1 VSIHVAPG
9 EIVGIIGTNGAGKTT
24 LFDVFSG
31 FIKPDQGRVFMA
43 GEDITELSPSR
54 RAIRGLGR
62 VFQDARLFPAMTVAD
77 AIATA
82 YEQHVAV
89 KDPIACTLG
98 LAAAKESEH
107 DIQLKAN
114 SLLRDMGLERFRDN
128 FVNELSTG
136 TRRILEF
143 TCLLA
148 HEPKVLLL
156 DEPTSGIAQRE
167 SEALGELIL
176 GLREETGAAFIV
188 IEHDVPL
195 VASISDRLVCM
206 HVGEVIA
213 EGATADV
220 LEDPGVMAS
229 YLGTEEDLPD
239 APSSQGI
246 PRADRAGMPPS
257 ATPGM
262 ANLS

>member
-1 VSIHVAPG
+1 MS
-9 EIVGIIGTNGAGKTT
+9 
-24 LFDVFSG
+24 
-31 FIKPDQGRVFMA
+31 
-43 GEDITELSPSR
+43 GEDITALAPSQ
-54 RAIRGLGR
+54 RASRGLGR
-62 VFQDARLFPAMTVAD
+62 VFQDARLFPAMTVLD

-82 YEQHVAV
+82 CEQHVAV

-98 LAAAKESEH
+98 LAAAKESEAE
-107 DIQLKAN
+107 IYVKALR
-114 SLLRDMGLERFRDN
+114 LLRDMGLERFRGN
-128 FVNELSTG
+128 FVSELSTG

-176 GLREETGAAFIV
+176 GLREETGAAFLV

-206 HVGEVIA
+206 HIGEVIA
-213 EGATADV
+213 EGGTADV
-220 LEDPGVMAS
+220 LENPEVMAS
-229 YLGTEEDLPD
+229 YLGTEED
-239 APSSQGI
+239 S
-246 PRADRAGMPPS
+246 PPS
-257 ATPGM
+257 GGGTHGKDEGV
-262 ANLS
+262 LSGVGN